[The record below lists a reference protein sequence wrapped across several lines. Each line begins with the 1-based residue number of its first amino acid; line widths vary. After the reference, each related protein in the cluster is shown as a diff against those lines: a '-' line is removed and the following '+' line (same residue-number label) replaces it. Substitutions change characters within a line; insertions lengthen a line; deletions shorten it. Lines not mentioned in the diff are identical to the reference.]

1 MNTLL
6 NKLEEDILYLNSQ
19 GKVVN
24 KIKMNPTVYENFIK
38 LNPELMKAD
47 SHNPYKL
54 LGIDLEEDENVEKYE
69 LIVSKLN

>member
-24 KIKMNPTVYENFIK
+24 KIKMNPTVYENFMK
-38 LNPELMKAD
+38 LNPELMKED

-69 LIVSKLN
+69 LIINKLH

>member
-19 GKVVN
+19 GKAVD

-38 LNPELMKAD
+38 LNPELTKAD

-54 LGIDLEEDENVEKYE
+54 LGIDLEADENIEKYE
-69 LIVSKLN
+69 LIVSKIH